1 MLSPGVEVTRLLYSN
16 LLKMGFTDFQNIE
29 KRVIDANG
37 MMTQRM
43 EKLAAKQAEAKK
55 NGLAETRDGFAVG
68 LSAETIEGLFDGG
81 DAEDGLGSNVIK
93 AGNSEEYEAAI
104 ADANAA
110 AEEILE
116 QARTQAQ
123 AEADE
128 LIANAKAQIEKERQE
143 ALAEAKNQGYQE
155 GARRAEQELDIE
167 VQKLAEKEK
176 QLEADYDAL
185 LKQIEPQFVDAI
197 TDVYEHL
204 FHVELSGYREIL
216 LHLIL
221 SAMRKIEGSQSFL
234 VHVSGEDY
242 PYVSME
248 KKQLVSA
255 ITSPNATLEL
265 VEDATLSHNQC
276 MIETEAGIFDCGLG
290 TQLAELTQRLRL
302 LSYEKSVC

>member
-16 LLKMGFTDFQNIE
+16 LLKMGFADFQNVE
-29 KRVIDANG
+29 KRVIDTNE
-37 MMTQRM
+37 MMEQRM
-43 EKLAAKQAEAKK
+43 EQLAAKQAESKK
-55 NGLAETRDGFAVG
+55 NELAGAQDGFAAG
-68 LSAETIEGLFDGG
+68 LSAETIEGLFGDG
-81 DAEDGLGSNVIK
+81 DSEDGIGSNVIK
-93 AGNSEEYEAAI
+93 AVNSEEYEAAI

-116 QARTQAQ
+116 QARTQAR

-128 LIANAKAQIEKERQE
+128 LIANAKTQIEKERRE
-143 ALAEAKNQGYQE
+143 ALAEAENQGYQE
-155 GARRAEQELDIE
+155 GTQRAERELDVE
-167 VQKLAEKEK
+167 MRKLAEKER

-185 LKQIEPQFVDAI
+185 LKQMEPQFVDAI

-221 SAMRKIEGSQSFL
+221 SAMRKIEGSRNFL

-248 KKQLVSA
+248 KKQLTSA

-265 VEDATLSHNQC
+265 VEDVTLSHNQC

-290 TQLAELTQRLRL
+290 TQLAELTQRLKL
-302 LSYEKSVC
+302 LSYEKSV

>member
-1 MLSPGVEVTRLLYSN
+1 MLSPGVEVTRLLYSS
-16 LLKMGFTDFQNIE
+16 LLKMGFADFQNVE
-29 KRVIDANG
+29 KRVIDTNG
-37 MMTQRM
+37 MMIQRM

-55 NGLAETRDGFAVG
+55 NGLTGARDGFAAG
-68 LSAETIEGLFDGG
+68 LNAETIEGLFEGG
-81 DAEDGLGSNVIK
+81 DSEDGIGSNVIK
-93 AGNSEEYEAAI
+93 AANSEEYEAAI

-110 AEEILE
+110 AEEILA

-123 AEADE
+123 AQAEE
-128 LIANAKAQIEKERQE
+128 MIANAKAQIEKERQE

-155 GARRAEQELDIE
+155 GAQRAEREFDIE
-167 VQKLAEKEK
+167 MQKLADKEK

-185 LKQIEPQFVDAI
+185 LKQMEPQFVDAI

-216 LHLIL
+216 LNLIL

-248 KKQLVSA
+248 KKQLASA

-265 VEDATLSHNQC
+265 VEDSTLAHNQC

-290 TQLAELTQRLRL
+290 TQLAELAQRLKL
-302 LSYEKSVC
+302 LSYEKSV

>member
-1 MLSPGVEVTRLLYSN
+1 MYSN
-16 LLKMGFTDFQNIE
+16 LLKMGFSDFQNME
-29 KRVIDANG
+29 KRVINTNE
-37 MMTQRM
+37 MMAQRM
-43 EKLAAKQAEAKK
+43 EKLAAKQAQSKN
-55 NGLAETRDGFAVG
+55 NGLAGARDGFAAG
-68 LSAETIEGLFDGG
+68 LSAETIEGLFDDG
-81 DAEDGLGSNVIK
+81 DSEDGTGSNVIK
-93 AGNSEEYEAAI
+93 ANHGEEYEAAI

-128 LIANAKAQIEKERQE
+128 LIANAKAQIEKERQD

-155 GARRAEQELDIE
+155 GAQRAERELE
-167 VQKLAEKEK
+167 LGVQKLAAKKK
-176 QLEADYDAL
+176 QMEADYDAL

-221 SAMRKIEGSQSFL
+221 STMRKIEGSRNFL

-248 KKQLVSA
+248 KKQLASA

-265 VEDATLSHNQC
+265 VEDSTLSHNQC

-290 TQLAELTQRLRL
+290 TQLAELTQRLKL
-302 LSYEKSVC
+302 LSYEKSVG